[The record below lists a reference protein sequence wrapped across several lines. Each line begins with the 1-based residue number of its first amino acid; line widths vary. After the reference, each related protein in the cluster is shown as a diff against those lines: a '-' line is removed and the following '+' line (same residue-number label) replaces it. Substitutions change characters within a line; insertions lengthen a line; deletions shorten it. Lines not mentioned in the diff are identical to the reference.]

1 MMKGY
6 RDILRKNRNM
16 LTGIGFVM
24 VISAIFAVAAGY
36 SLSWILNAY
45 EAQGD
50 RVRQLILASLGS
62 VGMFGLCILTEYL
75 GDLSLAWMQRR
86 IKNDLRKMASRKLAS
101 LSYEEFYQKDSGAY
115 VSWLGNDVDQL
126 YTNAFE
132 QLFQGIRRGFS
143 ALFAFVVM
151 SMSSW
156 YLGVAALILFVI
168 QFTVPQLMNKA
179 MERAT
184 QRRSQAMEQSV
195 EAYKDTIMGTGI
207 FYLSNLRQKIVERI
221 AVSSDKAEQQI
232 FLSNRTVC
240 TVQNL
245 LSLVSCNNQIVL
257 TLVATFAA
265 ITGAAP
271 IGIIF
276 AVGNLCGQFFNGI
289 GDAVK
294 AVVSIRS
301 TKPLWEK
308 FELSVVKNEGAE
320 INKPIDE
327 ITMQNLSF
335 AYGEKQILTERDFSF
350 VSGGKYAVCGESGSG
365 KTTVMKLLLGLLPRY
380 EGRICY
386 DGIEQRQAD
395 VSSLYEQ
402 IGYVDQQ
409 VYLFQ
414 DSLRFNITLGQHY
427 SEQEIWSVIKAC
439 RLQELVN
446 SLPNGLDS
454 IILENGKN
462 LSGGQRQR
470 IALARGL
477 IRKVRYMVLDEG
489 TSALDEENALDI
501 EQNLMNRK
509 ELCVIVITH
518 NLRDSIRKQLT
529 RVYEI

>member
-168 QFTVPQLMNKA
+168 QFTIPQLMNKP

-301 TKPLWEK
+301 TRPLWEK
-308 FELSVVKNEGAE
+308 FELSAVKTEGAE

-446 SLPNGLDS
+446 PLPNGLDS
-454 IILENGKN
+454 VILENGKN

>member
-168 QFTVPQLMNKA
+168 QFTIPQLMNKP

-221 AVSSDKAEQQI
+221 AVSSDK
-232 FLSNRTVC
+232 
-240 TVQNL
+240 
-245 LSLVSCNNQIVL
+245 
-257 TLVATFAA
+257 
-265 ITGAAP
+265 
-271 IGIIF
+271 
-276 AVGNLCGQFFNGI
+276 VGNLCGQFFNGI

-301 TKPLWEK
+301 TRPLWEK
-308 FELSVVKNEGAE
+308 FELSAVKTEGAE

-454 IILENGKN
+454 VILENGKN

-501 EQNLMNRK
+501 EQNLMSRK

-518 NLRDSIRKQLT
+518 HLRDSIRKQLT

>member
-50 RVRQLILASLGS
+50 RVRQLIFASLGS

-168 QFTVPQLMNKA
+168 QFTVPQLMNKP

-221 AVSSDKAEQQI
+221 VVSSDKAEQQI

-335 AYGEKQILTERDFSF
+335 AYGEKPILTERDF
-350 VSGGKYAVCGESGSG
+350 
-365 KTTVMKLLLGLLPRY
+365 
-380 EGRICY
+380 
-386 DGIEQRQAD
+386 
-395 VSSLYEQ
+395 
-402 IGYVDQQ
+402 
-409 VYLFQ
+409 
-414 DSLRFNITLGQHY
+414 
-427 SEQEIWSVIKAC
+427 
-439 RLQELVN
+439 
-446 SLPNGLDS
+446 
-454 IILENGKN
+454 
-462 LSGGQRQR
+462 
-470 IALARGL
+470 
-477 IRKVRYMVLDEG
+477 
-489 TSALDEENALDI
+489 
-501 EQNLMNRK
+501 
-509 ELCVIVITH
+509 
-518 NLRDSIRKQLT
+518 
-529 RVYEI
+529 